1 MENNNLFNEFWHHI
15 EITKETNK
23 QAQSIYNWLNLDN
36 LSDIIIDDKIYWFEL
51 TSSTSSMPD
60 YIYDYLKNWLNKKG
74 YTYLYDMPTTF

>member
-1 MENNNLFNEFWHHI
+1 MENNNLFNEFWDHI
-15 EITKETNK
+15 ETTKETSR
-23 QAQSIYNWLNLDN
+23 QAKLIYNWLNRDN
-36 LSDIIIDDKIYWFEL
+36 LSDIITDDKVYWFEL